1 MNLAADESR
10 TNPLTLEQLES
21 FGLQMKGRERPD
33 DPQRQRQRQR
43 QLQLVELEQSQKLW
57 QLILVA
63 VIAVLLLETFLT
75 GWFGSKQNTDLLQSQ
90 VAS

>member
-1 MNLAADESR
+1 
-10 TNPLTLEQLES
+10 
-21 FGLQMKGRERPD
+21 MKGRERPD